1 MFTPKFFLQKLYQ
14 LKEERDRILQKM
26 DEGLTPLENQRVELV
41 RQLEIVD
48 QQLND
53 RNFENSN
60 KKLSQSTSM
69 DETNSFDNDFKPSCP
84 PPYSP

>member
-1 MFTPKFFLQKLYQ
+1 
-14 LKEERDRILQKM
+14 M
-26 DEGLTPLENQRVELV
+26 DEGLTPLENQRIELV

-53 RNFENSN
+53 RNFENSS
-60 KKLSQSTSM
+60 KKLCQSTSM
-69 DETNSFDNDFKPSCP
+69 DETSYDNDFKPSCP